1 MSLMSVL
8 SSTLPFCGQP
18 AVSEGIAAGTGRTL
32 NLRTSNR
39 PKEDTEINR
48 GMRSGDLMGR

>member
-48 GMRSGDLMGR
+48 GRRSGDLMGR